1 MKKERTH
8 LSTSGESL
16 GVRCTHE
23 SSRWCLKQLTKLTS
37 LGDLE
42 PPSRNVGLH
51 LKLICH
57 LKGKAHYVTD
67 KRQVEQNYKNK
78 Q

>member
-1 MKKERTH
+1 MWYI
-8 LSTSGESL
+8 
-16 GVRCTHE
+16 
-23 SSRWCLKQLTKLTS
+23 SRALETLTS

-57 LKGKAHYVTD
+57 LKREAY
-67 KRQVEQNYKNK
+67 
-78 Q
+78 